1 MVARP
6 QDTAPFRIL
15 TVCTANICRSVLAEH
30 FLRREIEARGLAAV
44 VVGSCG
50 MLFDDEPASD
60 TVLAVL
66 SERDID
72 ASDHRSRRYTAD
84 MVADADLIVTME
96 RKHARELAVS
106 IVGASPRIHTL
117 GGLVAWL
124 AAADD
129 LTGSP
134 AERVARGA
142 AARDSSALL
151 GSGADEVD
159 DPHGR
164 SKRVHRKAADRIE
177 ALSIGLLDGLYG
189 RPAVD

>member
-1 MVARP
+1 MAARP
-6 QDTAPFRIL
+6 QETAPFRIL
-15 TVCTANICRSVLAEH
+15 TVCTANICRSVMAEH
-30 FLRREIEARGLAAV
+30 FLRREIEARGLGAV

-72 ASDHRSRRYTAD
+72 ASGHRSRQYRAD
-84 MVADADLIVTME
+84 MVSDADLIVTME

-106 IVGASPRIHTL
+106 VVGASPRIHTL

-124 AAADD
+124 GAADD
-129 LTGSP
+129 LTGSA

-151 GSGADEVD
+151 GSGADEVG

-189 RPAVD
+189 PHGAD

>member
-1 MVARP
+1 MAARP
-6 QDTAPFRIL
+6 QEAAPFRIL
-15 TVCTANICRSVLAEH
+15 TVCTANICRSVMAEH

-50 MLFDDEPASD
+50 MLLDDEPASD

-84 MVADADLIVTME
+84 MVAGADLIVTME

-106 IVGASPRIHTL
+106 VAGASPRIHTL

-134 AERVARGA
+134 TECIARGA
-142 AARDSSALL
+142 AARDPSALL
-151 GSGADEVD
+151 GSGTDEVG

-164 SKRVHRKAADRIE
+164 SKRVHRKAAYRIE

-189 RPAVD
+189 PHGVD